1 MSSALELPVIVS
13 WPEEPS
19 HLSGAPL
26 LHSILSSVET
36 WAAAMPA
43 ESASNNAPARTTLT
57 VLLISSPSR
66 KGWGAVH
73 SSLHARTNHTRGREV
88 VHVALS
94 SPTVGTEAGPRGPW
108 ARGRGGP
115 PRSRWQPPVPRRRPA
130 GARRGPGRRGPAPS
144 RWQARRGPRRRRSSS
159 RG

>member
-1 MSSALELPVIVS
+1 MRSALELPVIVS

-26 LHSILSSVET
+26 LHSILSSVEI

-43 ESASNNAPARTTLT
+43 ESASNNVAARTALT
-57 VLLISSPSR
+57 NLPISTPSR
-66 KGWGAVH
+66 NGWGAVH

-88 VHVALS
+88 VHTALS

-115 PRSRWQPPVPRRRPA
+115 PPSLLQPPRTPPR
-130 GARRGPGRRGPAPS
+130 
-144 RWQARRGPRRRRSSS
+144 
-159 RG
+159 